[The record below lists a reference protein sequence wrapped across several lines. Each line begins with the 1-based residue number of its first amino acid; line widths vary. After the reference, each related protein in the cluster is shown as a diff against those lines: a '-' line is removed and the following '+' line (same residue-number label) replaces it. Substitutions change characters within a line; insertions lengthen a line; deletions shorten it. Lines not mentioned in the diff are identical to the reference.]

1 MTYQKHDDVLPGERI
16 GRRGH
21 RGGPGAVRAHVARIT
36 DIGGRFNEETTLE
49 MSCNFQKRHGYNCAK
64 CGTAVWRMGKK
75 YKEGKDGVHECKKR
89 AMMRGAGNKFVTC
102 RYNRGD
108 EVQSYYAGERKA
120 RGRHSPTVSLRMGGT
135 GWTGERGGARGNK
148 GAPRLHG
155 GAIAETGQGWVGRRQ
170 PPEDGT
176 GRVRGVEGIV
186 DRKRFTVW
194 R

>member
-1 MTYQKHDDVLPGERI
+1 M
-16 GRRGH
+16 
-21 RGGPGAVRAHVARIT
+21 
-36 DIGGRFNEETTLE
+36 
-49 MSCNFQKRHGYNCAK
+49 
-64 CGTAVWRMGKK
+64 

-89 AMMRGAGNKFVTC
+89 DMMRGAGNKCVTC

-120 RGRHSPTVSLRMGGT
+120 RGRQCISLSANGRDGVD
-135 GWTGERGGARGNK
+135 GERGGARGNK
-148 GAPRLHG
+148 GAPRLHD